1 MASNSCLETM
11 AGAAVGSPP
20 PTSRLSVHTG
30 PSTPGRRGEAM
41 EAVLVWTVCWYGSAQ
56 GNMNY
61 FFYLLF
67 LSKMESKR

>member
-11 AGAAVGSPP
+11 AGAAVAHPLPPAASPSP
-20 PTSRLSVHTG
+20 RGLPLLG
-30 PSTPGRRGEAM
+30 EGGEAV

-61 FFYLLF
+61 FFCLLF